1 MKKGNL
7 RTIKIYEKGR
17 PVRYGIEVR
26 PYPIKGLWKQAF
38 FKQGFNEK
46 KRPLIF
52 DLEYDCCARMLSF
65 FEKDP
70 INFKVGADAK

>member
-7 RTIKIYEKGR
+7 RTIRQYQNGGR
-17 PVRYGIEVR
+17 TQFGIEIRVNGVWR
-26 PYPIKGLWKQAF
+26 RVLVGPKQW
-38 FKQGFNEK
+38 
-46 KRPLIF
+46 LVF

-65 FEKDP
+65 FEKDS